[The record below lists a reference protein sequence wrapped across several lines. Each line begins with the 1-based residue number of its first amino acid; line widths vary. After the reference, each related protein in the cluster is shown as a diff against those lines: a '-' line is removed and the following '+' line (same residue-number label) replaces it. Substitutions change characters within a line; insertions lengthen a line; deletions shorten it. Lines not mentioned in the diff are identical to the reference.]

1 MEEID
6 KLDKATTFIY
16 AILIFMNTF
25 YIFGFLLFNA
35 NINLRFNTNMF
46 FIVMPIVIFV
56 VSIPGIVLGFYYL
69 IDCIR
74 KRKKTIM
81 AIIDTCMVFIA
92 FVLIIGTAILYFKVI
107 VKKNG
112 SGQLPFYFTVN
123 KF

>member
-25 YIFGFLLFNA
+25 YIFGFLLFNG

-56 VSIPGIVLGFYYL
+56 VSIPGIISYFSQDNSVMLKMTKDLTMEKLKEQKRYL
-69 IDCIR
+69 PEDLISLL
-74 KRKKTIM
+74 
-81 AIIDTCMVFIA
+81 A
-92 FVLIIGTAILYFKVI
+92 FAILQGFSYI
-107 VKKNG
+107 EIT
-112 SGQLPFYFTVN
+112 LE
-123 KF
+123 

>member
-35 NINLRFNTNMF
+35 NMF

-56 VSIPGIVLGFYYL
+56 VSIPGIVLGVYYL

-107 VKKNG
+107 V
-112 SGQLPFYFTVN
+112 
-123 KF
+123 

>member
-35 NINLRFNTNMF
+35 NIDLRFNTNMF

-56 VSIPGIVLGFYYL
+56 VSIPGIVLGVYYL
-69 IDCIR
+69 IDCI
-74 KRKKTIM
+74 
-81 AIIDTCMVFIA
+81 
-92 FVLIIGTAILYFKVI
+92 
-107 VKKNG
+107 
-112 SGQLPFYFTVN
+112 
-123 KF
+123 

>member
-56 VSIPGIVLGFYYL
+56 VSIPGIVLGVYYL

-107 VKKNG
+107 VQKNG

>member
-35 NINLRFNTNMF
+35 NIDLRFNTNMF

-56 VSIPGIVLGFYYL
+56 VSIPGIVLGVYYL

-92 FVLIIGTAILYFKVI
+92 FV
-107 VKKNG
+107 
-112 SGQLPFYFTVN
+112 
-123 KF
+123 

>member
-46 FIVMPIVIFV
+46 FIVI
-56 VSIPGIVLGFYYL
+56 VSIPGIVLGVYYL

-107 VKKNG
+107 V
-112 SGQLPFYFTVN
+112 
-123 KF
+123 

>member
-46 FIVMPIVIFV
+46 L
-56 VSIPGIVLGFYYL
+56 SS
-69 IDCIR
+69 CR
-74 KRKKTIM
+74 
-81 AIIDTCMVFIA
+81 
-92 FVLIIGTAILYFKVI
+92 
-107 VKKNG
+107 
-112 SGQLPFYFTVN
+112 
-123 KF
+123 

>member
-35 NINLRFNTNMF
+35 NIDLRFNTNMF

-56 VSIPGIVLGFYYL
+56 VSIPGIVLGVYYL

-81 AIIDTCMVFIA
+81 AIIDTCMGFYCLCLNYWNSDFI
-92 FVLIIGTAILYFKVI
+92 F
-107 VKKNG
+107 
-112 SGQLPFYFTVN
+112 
-123 KF
+123 

>member
-25 YIFGFLLFNA
+25 YIFGFLLFN
-35 NINLRFNTNMF
+35 TNMF

-56 VSIPGIVLGFYYL
+56 VSIPGIVLGVYYL

-107 VKKNG
+107 V
-112 SGQLPFYFTVN
+112 
-123 KF
+123 

>member
-56 VSIPGIVLGFYYL
+56 VSIPGIVLGVYYL

-92 FVLIIGTAILYFKVI
+92 FVLKCSF
-107 VKKNG
+107 
-112 SGQLPFYFTVN
+112 S
-123 KF
+123 

>member
-56 VSIPGIVLGFYYL
+56 VSIPGIVLGVYYL
-69 IDCIR
+69 IDCI
-74 KRKKTIM
+74 
-81 AIIDTCMVFIA
+81 
-92 FVLIIGTAILYFKVI
+92 
-107 VKKNG
+107 
-112 SGQLPFYFTVN
+112 
-123 KF
+123 

>member
-25 YIFGFLLFNA
+25 YIFGFL
-35 NINLRFNTNMF
+35 RFNTNMF

-56 VSIPGIVLGFYYL
+56 VSIPGIVLGVYYL

-107 VKKNG
+107 V
-112 SGQLPFYFTVN
+112 
-123 KF
+123 

>member
-56 VSIPGIVLGFYYL
+56 VSIPGIVLGVYYL

-92 FVLIIGTAILYFKVI
+92 FVLIIGTAILYFKAI
-107 VKKNG
+107 V
-112 SGQLPFYFTVN
+112 
-123 KF
+123 

>member
-56 VSIPGIVLGFYYL
+56 VSIPGIVLGVYYL

-92 FVLIIGTAILYFKVI
+92 FILFLILF
-107 VKKNG
+107 
-112 SGQLPFYFTVN
+112 
-123 KF
+123 

>member
-56 VSIPGIVLGFYYL
+56 VSIPGIVLGVYYL

>member
-56 VSIPGIVLGFYYL
+56 VSIPGIVLGVYYL

-81 AIIDTCMVFIA
+81 AIIDTCMV
-92 FVLIIGTAILYFKVI
+92 L
-107 VKKNG
+107 
-112 SGQLPFYFTVN
+112 LPLS
-123 KF
+123 